1 MKQAKSGQELNT
13 VLTLQKS
20 KLTKSWI
27 VRWICIILAWLCLVL
42 GTLGIIVPGIPTFD
56 FYFLAALF
64 ASKGSTKLH
73 GWIVNNRII
82 APILQ
87 QWQTQRRL
95 PLKVKIL
102 SLMSMSV
109 AAVLMVITIPHPWA
123 VGTLIMVMICAQVWL
138 WFKA

>member
-73 GWIVNNRII
+73 GWIVNNRMI

-102 SLMSMSV
+102 SLMSMSI
-109 AAVLMVITIPHPWA
+109 AAVLMVITIPHPWV